1 MSILGS
7 EDHFS
12 RDPVQVQSR
21 ESNVCRATEITNE
34 RHWSSPGTTAA
45 RHGSWLWLWKG
56 WGTRPRKNSEIHID
70 VSHSRQP
77 LVKGER
83 LVRYEVNTVIAVSIS
98 KERTRSAGER
108 PRSLPCF
115 AKRKDDD
122 DDNERSL
129 VCIVILTRRSLGV
142 LLPAVCQARA
152 TRKSV

>member
-21 ESNVCRATEITNE
+21 GENVCQATEIDHE
-34 RHWSSPGTTAA
+34 RHWSPPRILVA
-45 RHGSWLWLWKG
+45 RHGIWLWSWKG

-83 LVRYEVNTVIAVSIS
+83 LVRYEVNTVITANVN
-98 KERTRSAGER
+98 KERTRNTDEQPR
-108 PRSLPCF
+108 PLPCQAPMEF
-115 AKRKDDD
+115 EM
-122 DDNERSL
+122 NG
-129 VCIVILTRRSLGV
+129 LGPFRV
-142 LLPAVCQARA
+142 KHP
-152 TRKSV
+152 RKST